1 MSFWKGKTCLVT
13 GATGFLGGSLV
24 ARLLDEGAEVV
35 ALVRDMVPQ
44 SRFHAG
50 DLAARAKVV
59 RGQLEDYELIEH
71 AINEYAVDTVFHLAA
86 QAIVGVAN
94 RNPMSTFES
103 NIKGTWVLLE
113 ACRRVPTIERVIVAS
128 SDKAYGDHDMLPYQE
143 DFALQG
149 RHPYDV
155 SKSCADLIALSYAAT
170 YKLPVSITRCGN
182 LFGPGDLNVNRI
194 VPGTCLSI
202 VDGER
207 PVIRS
212 DGSPVRDYVFVED
225 IVSGYLKLG
234 EHMGDDAVVG
244 RAFNF
249 GTGDPVSALDLVREL
264 RNAFPDKIL
273 VMQNATG
280 PATRQGITGGV
291 AFTSLLDGIAHE
303 EVYAPTYDAAVE
315 RELLTWS
322 REHPGVRG
330 RKLWIGTLDYVGG
343 CGNARQAKIVFARS
357 RTHGFSPSVSDASAG
372 QNVVCYWGF

>member
-24 ARLLDEGAEVV
+24 ARLLGEGAEVV

-50 DLAARAKVV
+50 DLAARTKVV
-59 RGQLEDYELIEH
+59 RGQLEDYELIER

-94 RNPMSTFES
+94 RNPMSTFEA

-113 ACRRVPTIERVIVAS
+113 ACRRVSTIERVIVAS
-128 SDKAYGDHDMLPYQE
+128 SDKAYGDHARLPYQE

-202 VDGER
+202 VDGKR

-234 EHMGDDAVVG
+234 EHIGDDAVVG

-249 GTGDPVSALDLVREL
+249 GTGDPVSALDLVRRILAGSPRADLEPIVL
-264 RNAFPDKIL
+264 NNAHGEIQAQYLSSTLAAEKL
-273 VMQNATG
+273 GWM
-280 PATRQGITGGV
+280 PAAG
-291 AFTSLLDGIAHE
+291 LD
-303 EVYAPTYDAAVE
+303 E
-315 RELLTWS
+315 RLAQTFDWY
-322 REHPGVRG
+322 RENRH
-330 RKLWIGTLDYVGG
+330 
-343 CGNARQAKIVFARS
+343 F
-357 RTHGFSPSVSDASAG
+357 F
-372 QNVVCYWGF
+372 